1 MPFRRDLDQLGDKVG
16 VWAVGLDMQSNAD
29 RAGDRQVGVKRLAS
43 IDQAVIG

>member
-16 VWAVGLDMQSNAD
+16 VWAVGRDMQSNPD

-43 IDQAVIG
+43 IDQAVTG